1 MGPCVASRSG
11 SLEDK
16 LDRKA
21 VDSEDELELHA
32 LTMAAL
38 KGSTLVLPFCLPESS
53 IFIFSFS

>member
-1 MGPCVASRSG
+1 MASRSG